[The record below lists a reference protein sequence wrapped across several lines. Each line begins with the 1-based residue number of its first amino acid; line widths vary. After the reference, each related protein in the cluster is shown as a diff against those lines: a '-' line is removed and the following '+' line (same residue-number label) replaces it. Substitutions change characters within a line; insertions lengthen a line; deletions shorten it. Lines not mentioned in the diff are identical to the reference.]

1 VQGRFDTPLAV
12 ASTAPPDH
20 QVLGGLLHCHR
31 WAAGLDA
38 APPLP
43 ASAWLDAPR
52 GCELLMLHIERAAL
66 SLDPAAITSLQA
78 LAQTTTAAQ
87 ASDDTWLQLAR
98 CFLALASGQPVQPA
112 TLTDLERAGREHR
125 DAGLVLRAATLRAL
139 ASEAVGGSDD
149 AVEHARRAFRMART
163 EHRPQAEY
171 WAGWTLARQRRL
183 TGRPYLASRI
193 LGAQRRYAPPPWHR
207 WIDLQRTLAEGTLA
221 PETRGDL
228 RDALACAQAGDRAG
242 FDQRLRALMPV
253 LDGFAPLR
261 SDVHD
266 LLASLG
272 EETQPPR
279 PVVHDWRGAASP
291 FAPPPCGL
299 AAVAHTPLA
308 VVLAQ
313 PGAPGVRMLGLANT
327 LLPKDI
333 SRAHMVDKPGRTE
346 SLLAALA
353 LVGPDGLTE
362 DALFAAVYGFT
373 YNATLHRGAW
383 DVALHRARSACAELA
398 ILHRNEGR
406 VWLEVAHR
414 FVVPDPRCQRAHE
427 DRVLQRLA
435 SAEGTSARELASGLG
450 LSLRT
455 VQDVLRD
462 LVETGACQQH
472 RDGRR
477 RTYSVEDTTFQEPT
491 RSGSKP

>member
-1 VQGRFDTPLAV
+1 
-12 ASTAPPDH
+12 
-20 QVLGGLLHCHR
+20 
-31 WAAGLDA
+31 
-38 APPLP
+38 
-43 ASAWLDAPR
+43 
-52 GCELLMLHIERAAL
+52 
-66 SLDPAAITSLQA
+66 
-78 LAQTTTAAQ
+78 
-87 ASDDTWLQLAR
+87 
-98 CFLALASGQPVQPA
+98 
-112 TLTDLERAGREHR
+112 
-125 DAGLVLRAATLRAL
+125 
-139 ASEAVGGSDD
+139 
-149 AVEHARRAFRMART
+149 
-163 EHRPQAEY
+163 
-171 WAGWTLARQRRL
+171 
-183 TGRPYLASRI
+183 
-193 LGAQRRYAPPPWHR
+193 
-207 WIDLQRTLAEGTLA
+207 
-221 PETRGDL
+221 
-228 RDALACAQAGDRAG
+228 
-242 FDQRLRALMPV
+242 
-253 LDGFAPLR
+253 
-261 SDVHD
+261 
-266 LLASLG
+266 
-272 EETQPPR
+272 
-279 PVVHDWRGAASP
+279 
-291 FAPPPCGL
+291 
-299 AAVAHTPLA
+299 
-308 VVLAQ
+308 
-313 PGAPGVRMLGLANT
+313 MLGLANT